1 MDIFQSI
8 KRLFRKGAV
17 NIGAKK
23 NYKSILDHPK
33 IKMDPNEYKRI
44 QDSLA
49 RYRQGSV
56 TEQYRSS
63 NRNKRSRNK
72 KQLNM
77 MKKVSAEYVKVMFNE
92 QVEIVVG
99 EYEKDSNQL
108 VDETNNKFIQE
119 IFKYTDFKKNLGR
132 YLEPAMALGGLAVR
146 PYFNDRSEQ
155 IEFSWALADA
165 FFPLESSSDKISGCA
180 IPFPTTVVKN
190 DKIYYYTLVEFHE
203 WVWIEEKNAEGYD
216 EYVVRNELYESEKA
230 YELGVQVPLATLEDY
245 KDLDPVN
252 EGKNIERPL
261 FTYFKPAGFNNI
273 APRSPLGLGVCDNC
287 KDTLD
292 AINLAEHEFDLE
304 IRRGRRRIAVADRFL
319 MTRFDQEEGVQYF
332 DDEEDVYQLLPGEDG
347 EKTMIKD
354 LTTDIRTQQYIET
367 INHHLRTLEM
377 ETGLSN
383 GTFTFD
389 GSSIRSG
396 NKTATEVVSENS
408 QTYQSRN
415 LHIKELETFIKDVII
430 SVFELASTLDDEK
443 GEPLFSGEIPTHDQI
458 GVNFDDGVFI
468 NKEAEAVHYRG
479 LYNEG
484 VIPGW
489 LAVQKIMGLPE
500 DKAKKLYVEAQL
512 GVVDETT
519 KKIQDAGFDD
529 FEE

>member
-1 MDIFQSI
+1 MGV
-8 KRLFRKGAV
+8 KRS
-17 NIGAKK
+17 
-23 NYKSILDHPK
+23 YQSILDHPK
-33 IKMDPNEYKRI
+33 IKMDPKEYRRI

-49 RYRQGSV
+49 RYKQGSDS
-56 TEQYRSS
+56 ERFKNSNGNYRT
-63 NRNKRSRNK
+63 RNK

-77 MKKVSAEYVKVMFNE
+77 LKKVSAEYVKVMFNE

-99 EYEKDSNQL
+99 EYKKDSNQL
-108 VDETNNKFIQE
+108 VDKTNNEFIKS
-119 IFKYTDFKKNLGR
+119 IFKHNDFKKNLGK
-132 YLEPAMALGGLAVR
+132 YLEPAMALGGLVVR
-146 PYFNDRSEQ
+146 PYFNDRSGQ

-165 FFPLESSSDKISGCA
+165 FFPLESNTNKISECA
-180 IPFPTTVVKN
+180 IPFRTTVAEK
-190 DKIYYYTLVEFHE
+190 DKIRYYTLLEFHE
-203 WVWIEEKNAEGYD
+203 WVLIEEKGKPDRY
-216 EYVVRNELYESEKA
+216 EYAVKNELYESEKVN
-230 YELGVQVPLATLEDY
+230 ELGIQVSLNTLDQY

-252 EGKNIERPL
+252 WGESIERPL
-261 FTYFKPAGFNNI
+261 FTYFKPAGFNNL
-273 APRSPLGLGVCDNC
+273 APQSPLGLGICDNC

-292 AINLAEHEFDLE
+292 AINLAENEFDLE
-304 IRRGRRRIAVADRFL
+304 IRRGRRRIAVTDRFL
-319 MTRFDQEEGVQYF
+319 KTRFDQEDSVQYF
-332 DDEEDVYQLLPGEDG
+332 DEEEDLYQLLPGEDV

-354 LTTDIRTQQYIET
+354 LTTDIRTKQYIET

-389 GSSIRSG
+389 GGSIRSG

-430 SVFELASTLDDEK
+430 SVFELAATLDDEK
-443 GEPLFSGEIPTHDQI
+443 GEPLFSGEIPTHEQI

-479 LYNEG
+479 LYSEG
-484 VIPGW
+484 LIPGW
-489 LAVQKIMGLPE
+489 MATQKIMGVPE
-500 DKAKKLYVEAQL
+500 DKAKELYIEAQL
-512 GVVDETT
+512 GVVDRTT
-519 KKIQDAGFDD
+519 KDMSDTGFDE